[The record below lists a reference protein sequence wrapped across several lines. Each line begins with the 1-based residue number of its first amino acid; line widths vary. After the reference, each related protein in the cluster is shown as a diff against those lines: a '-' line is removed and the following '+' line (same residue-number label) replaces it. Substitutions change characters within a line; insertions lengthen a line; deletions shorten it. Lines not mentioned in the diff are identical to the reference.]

1 MRHILAAALPL
12 LVPAALAAQ
21 LPDPS
26 IRSLGMAGANSAV
39 ATGWEAVALNPAL
52 LAASGR
58 PGWSLGLPRI
68 QTEIASN
75 AWGMSELRTYG
86 GKTLS
91 DADKQALLDQI
102 DSTLDTRAQFGV
114 TPIGLQIG
122 PFALSIASAG
132 DLQANVGKDF
142 AELLLFGNAHR
153 TTPFT
158 LTGSRAD
165 GWAATTAGLSY
176 AMGFRTGAGR
186 LSAGATFKKVW
197 GNGLGSGREITS
209 TITSTPNFNAR
220 LVGHT
225 VYTSYPDSFNFSS
238 PLDFMGGTGSP
249 GSGYGVDLGAVWEL
263 SGITVAASVMNA
275 VHNMDWDAS
284 RFTYERVDYRVFQ
297 DGTGNTTDT
306 TIRSELSGAEIDT
319 NAVARALRDSLVAD
333 GNFSRQLRTGVS
345 LKLGGIRLAG
355 DAAIR
360 LSDGIDR
367 PPASAVAVGA
377 EYVLMGL
384 LPLRAGFGTDFDG
397 TNRYSAGVGLYLGPV
412 RIDVGGSQTVG
423 TKRDVTR
430 VGAGLGLVF

>member
-1 MRHILAAALPL
+1 MRHLFAATLPL

-52 LAASGR
+52 LSARGR

-68 QTEIASN
+68 QTEVASN

-102 DSTLDTRAQFGV
+102 DSTLDTRAQFGI
-114 TPIGLQIG
+114 TPFGLQIG
-122 PFALSIASAG
+122 PFAFSIASAG

-142 AELLLFGNAHR
+142 AELLLFGNANR
-153 TTPFT
+153 STPFT

-176 AMGFRTGAGR
+176 AMAFGTPAGR
-186 LSAGATFKKVW
+186 LNAGVTVKKVW

-209 TITSTPNFNAR
+209 TLQSSPNFNAR

-225 VYTSYPDSFNFSS
+225 VYTDYPDGYNFSS
-238 PLDFMGGTGSP
+238 AGDFLGGTGSP
-249 GSGYGVDLGAVWEL
+249 GSGYGMDLGAVWEL
-263 SGITVAASVMNA
+263 SGITVAASVTNVA
-275 VHNMDWDAS
+275 HKMDWDAS
-284 RFTYERVDYRVFQ
+284 RFTYEHVDYRVTQ
-297 DGTGNTTDT
+297 DAAGNTTDT
-306 TIRSELSGAEIDT
+306 TIRVELHGAEIDT
-319 NAVARALRDSLVAD
+319 NAIARTLRDSVVANS
-333 GNFSRQLRTGVS
+333 NFSRQLRAGAAM
-345 LKLGGIRLAG
+345 KLGGVRLAA
-355 DAAIR
+355 DALIR

-367 PPASAVAVGA
+367 PPSQAVAVGA
-377 EYVLMGL
+377 EYVFMGL

-397 TNRYSAGVGLYLGPV
+397 TTRYSGGLGLYLGPV
-412 RIDVGGSQTVG
+412 RIDVGASTTLGSQ
-423 TKRDVTR
+423 RDVTR